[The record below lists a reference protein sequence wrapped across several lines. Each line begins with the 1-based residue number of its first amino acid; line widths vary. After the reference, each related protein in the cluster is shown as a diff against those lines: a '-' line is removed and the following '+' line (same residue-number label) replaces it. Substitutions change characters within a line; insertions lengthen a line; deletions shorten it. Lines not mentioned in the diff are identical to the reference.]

1 MPYFKNNEINLLFI
15 HIPKTGG
22 TSLENYFKNKY
33 NIELNSNSL
42 HGEKLK
48 PIKVNSSLQH
58 MTYNTI
64 IEILGIDFINN
75 SLQIITIIRNPY
87 DRMISDLFYFN
98 KIRDTSTTSEVF
110 NKIKEYLNS
119 DDMYDNHKL
128 PQSSFITDESNNL
141 INNITILHTET
152 LTNDMINLGYTD
164 FNVIDNNNTNSFSKQ
179 NYDKYLNNDSI
190 ELINNYYENDF
201 KILNF
206 TKKVPNK
213 SQLELDNYEKIKQN
227 YKQLQI
233 MKDKIQQQQQQQ
245 RQQQQQHQMKIQ
257 QQQMKIQQQQMKTK
271 HFKINFS

>member
-1 MPYFKNNEINLLFI
+1 
-15 HIPKTGG
+15 
-22 TSLENYFKNKY
+22 
-33 NIELNSNSL
+33 
-42 HGEKLK
+42 
-48 PIKVNSSLQH
+48 
-58 MTYNTI
+58 
-64 IEILGIDFINN
+64 
-75 SLQIITIIRNPY
+75 
-87 DRMISDLFYFN
+87 MISDLFYFN

-119 DDMYDNHKL
+119 DDIYDNHKL

-245 RQQQQQHQMKIQ
+245 QQRQKQQ
-257 QQQMKIQQQQMKTK
+257 QQQQMKTK